1 MKIWIIG
8 CSVVFFLILFPAI
21 ALVAVVITVL
31 AMASKA

>member
-8 CSVVFFLILFPAI
+8 RFVLCFLILFPAI
-21 ALVAVVITVL
+21 ALVIVALTVL